1 MKKNLKSTL
10 ALLTGIILIPINSWC
25 QSTTDCENYL
35 QSLPKQLK
43 LVEKIPQRY
52 LMTDEYF
59 NKDIYGNLHSKI
71 KVTGEYTRGLD
82 DGYVRWTNVWIAKSE
97 GQSEL
102 YQDGVKQDYMENFS
116 YVPSKD
122 VLNESFFE
130 TFEKNIDVVFA
141 RNLIWDM
148 LAIETFAWNYFE
160 SLQLNKTFIVPDI
173 NGSINMAEMGTYDQ
187 NNIEMNWL
195 GISMMNNKLC
205 AIIEYRAMDNKVDF
219 HFDNMKSK
227 GSNIQFGKIWVS
239 LDNKQIEYAE
249 IYSNTVQEI
258 EIQGLPDKM
267 LSCTK
272 RFVTLKKIK

>member
-1 MKKNLKSTL
+1 
-10 ALLTGIILIPINSWC
+10 
-25 QSTTDCENYL
+25 
-35 QSLPKQLK
+35 
-43 LVEKIPQRY
+43 
-52 LMTDEYF
+52 
-59 NKDIYGNLHSKI
+59 
-71 KVTGEYTRGLD
+71 
-82 DGYVRWTNVWIAKSE
+82 
-97 GQSEL
+97 
-102 YQDGVKQDYMENFS
+102 
-116 YVPSKD
+116 
-122 VLNESFFE
+122 
-130 TFEKNIDVVFA
+130 
-141 RNLIWDM
+141 M

-173 NGSINMAEMGTYDQ
+173 NGSINMAEMGTYDK

-227 GSNIQFGKIWVS
+227 GSDIQFGKIWVS